1 MRNEHRGVDGRLVP
15 VQADTVLR
23 ARDEAVPLAGG
34 YRDGHE
40 QGELFIGHQQADPG
54 R

>member
-1 MRNEHRGVDGRLVP
+1 MRHRGVDGRLVP

-23 ARDEAVPLAGG
+23 ARDGAVPLAGG
-34 YRDGHE
+34 DRDGHE